1 MGRRK
6 LTNSHNKVISVR
18 ITDEKFEQL
27 KSFSPELKD
36 KFNKQL
42 RQTAN
47 DLIDKFIKINTDK
60 NEKKSVNIFKS
71 FCYFLCK

>member
-42 RQTAN
+42 KQTAN
-47 DLIDKFIKINTDK
+47 DLIDRLIKIKEEEEAVKFWFSHFNRNSGK
-60 NEKKSVNIFKS
+60 PE
-71 FCYFLCK
+71 